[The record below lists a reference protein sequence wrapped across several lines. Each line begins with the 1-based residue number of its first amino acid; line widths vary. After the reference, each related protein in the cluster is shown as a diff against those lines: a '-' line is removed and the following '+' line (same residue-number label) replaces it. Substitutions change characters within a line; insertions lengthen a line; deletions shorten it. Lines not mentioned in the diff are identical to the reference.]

1 MSNGRKTQGRQKI
14 EIKKM
19 TNESN
24 MLVTFSKRRSG
35 LFKKAS
41 ELSTLCGAEV
51 SLILFSPGGKVFS
64 FGHPNVD
71 TVIDRYLSRVPYENN
86 VTTQFIE
93 AQRSA
98 NLCELNSQLTRI
110 NNALDI
116 EKKRIDEFKYMFKSC
131 ETQYWWAC
139 PVDGMNYTQLGLLKN
154 ASEGLKKRIVE
165 LANRHVIQGLPTQTV
180 PVFVGNNS
188 FSNMPIQ
195 HQPNPQQIQLFPQ
208 QPFQNHMLQDHL
220 FGVNNMGAGGYGPPR
235 FF

>member
-110 NNALDI
+110 NNALDT
-116 EKKRIDEFKYMFKSC
+116 EKKRIDEFKYMFKAF
-131 ETQYWWAC
+131 ETQYWWTC
-139 PVDGMNYTQLGLLKN
+139 PIDGMNYTQLGLLKN
-154 ASEGLKKRIVE
+154 ASEDLKQRIAE
-165 LANRHVIQGLPTQTV
+165 LANSHVIQGLPTQTV
-180 PVFVGNNS
+180 PDFVGNNS
-188 FSNMPIQ
+188 FSNTPIQ
-195 HQPNPQQIQLFPQ
+195 HHPNLQQVQLYPQ
-208 QPFQNHMLQDHL
+208 QPFHNPMLQDHL
-220 FGVNNMGAGGYGPPR
+220 FEFNNMGAGGYGPPR

>member
-116 EKKRIDEFKYMFKSC
+116 EKKRIDEFKYMFKAC

-139 PVDGMNYTQLGLLKN
+139 PVDGMNYTQLELLKN
-154 ASEGLKKRIVE
+154 ASEDLKKRIAE
-165 LANRHVIQGLPTQTV
+165 LANSHVI
-180 PVFVGNNS
+180 
-188 FSNMPIQ
+188 
-195 HQPNPQQIQLFPQ
+195 
-208 QPFQNHMLQDHL
+208 
-220 FGVNNMGAGGYGPPR
+220 
-235 FF
+235 